1 MIDSRRI
8 TCATLL
14 FIALTPDTAA
24 QSFESSPFDQP
35 FSSPPREQESPA
47 DRLRLELVTELPL
60 PGPLPESQLRVI
72 DDRVEIPVAGGL
84 AVTAWH
90 PGADLEI
97 REDVSP
103 KNPPVDGWGVGPE
116 GLVRARSEPPDR
128 FVAEKTRKRGKAR
141 WKRKWRLRVAGASA
155 APPLVTETRIY
166 FGTMANRVY
175 SLRRRNGHRVW
186 TTDVGSRVAQ
196 PLVLWKGH
204 PGRLGAV
211 AETDT
216 AGTSGREENCGSP
229 EGAVD
234 AGASAERPTAE
245 IGLILVLPDT
255 GSQLLALDA
264 RTGQPLADYT
274 LDEGGGR
281 LVGIP
286 VITDDGLILVSR
298 QKYRT
303 DEASLLVLQFVR
315 AGTPESE
322 DPADAAAAAPPTE
335 APEPRT
341 DPPPRKARDK
351 S

>member
-1 MIDSRRI
+1 MVL
-8 TCATLL
+8 A
-14 FIALTPDTAA
+14 PDTAG

-35 FSSPPREQESPA
+35 FSSTPRQQESQA
-47 DRLRLELVTELPL
+47 DQLRLELVAELPL

-72 DDRVEIPVAGGL
+72 DGRVEIPVAGGL
-84 AVTAWH
+84 AVTGWH
-90 PGADLEI
+90 PGAEVEI

-103 KNPPVDGWGVGPE
+103 KNSPVDGWGVGPR
-116 GLVRARSEPPDR
+116 GLIRARSEPPDR
-128 FVAEKTRKRGKAR
+128 FVAEKARKRGKSR

-175 SLRRRNGHRVW
+175 ALRRRNGHRVW

-196 PLVLWKGH
+196 PLVLWKGR
-204 PGRLGAV
+204 PERLGTG
-211 AETDT
+211 AEVDSP
-216 AGTSGREENCGSP
+216 GTSGREENDGSP

-234 AGASAERPTAE
+234 ASASAEQPTE
-245 IGLILVLPDT
+245 EMPLILVLPDT

-274 LDEGGGR
+274 LAEGGGR
-281 LVGIP
+281 LVGMP

-315 AGTPESE
+315 AGTPKSD
-322 DPADAAAAAPPTE
+322 DPADAAAAPPPTE
-335 APEPRT
+335 AREPRT
-341 DPPPRKARDK
+341 DPPPTKAPDQK
-351 S
+351 